1 MQHIFT
7 ARRVGT
13 AVVAIV
19 LAVLVIPP
27 IVGTIYGSFWSQSA
41 IIPGG
46 HLTLMNWPT
55 VLLGKSFLTSLLTT
69 LELTVISAPIATVIG
84 TLLAFVVARTNVRGR
99 RLIDVCMRLNLM
111 LTPFILSIAWLGL
124 GTKGAGLLN
133 YVPAALGLPPIF
145 DIQSIGG
152 ISFVMVTYLVPWI
165 YTALKPAISSTDTR
179 LEDAADV
186 FGAGRAR
193 ILSSVTFPLLRPVIA
208 SSAILVAVLGLE
220 MFSIPAVLGAPK
232 GIDTLSYV
240 MYTNIQTAPA
250 AWQNAAVIGSFLL
263 ITCFLGIA
271 LQRRVVGS
279 VQRYQSV
286 GISPPP
292 IPMRLGRLRW
302 LFSLFAIGY
311 VAIVTLL
318 PLASLIFSSFVKY
331 SSGLQFSSSMFTLD
345 VWQGILADPN
355 FYLALKNSL
364 IVMIVGAVL
373 CVLITFLAAVII
385 YWIRP
390 ARVTAA
396 IEYVVRLPIA
406 IPGVVLGAGLLW
418 VYFKVPLPIYGTLA
432 IIVIGVLAKS
442 LPPAFNLIAG
452 RYTQVPNALREA
464 SLVSGA
470 SRFGAVRD
478 VDVKLMRGALVGAAV
493 LSTIIIVGEV
503 NVSIM
508 VYQPDTITLPVYLW
522 QVINGSQNY
531 QFVYGIAILQTLIT
545 SLLLIALAWFGRT
558 RRRRAPAS
566 SSVLP
571 EPLSS
576 TMPEPVG
583 ALS

>member
-1 MQHIFT
+1 
-7 ARRVGT
+7 
-13 AVVAIV
+13 
-19 LAVLVIPP
+19 
-27 IVGTIYGSFWSQSA
+27 
-41 IIPGG
+41 
-46 HLTLMNWPT
+46 
-55 VLLGKSFLTSLLTT
+55 
-69 LELTVISAPIATVIG
+69 
-84 TLLAFVVARTNVRGR
+84 
-99 RLIDVCMRLNLM
+99 
-111 LTPFILSIAWLGL
+111 
-124 GTKGAGLLN
+124 
-133 YVPAALGLPPIF
+133 
-145 DIQSIGG
+145 
-152 ISFVMVTYLVPWI
+152 
-165 YTALKPAISSTDTR
+165 
-179 LEDAADV
+179 
-186 FGAGRAR
+186 
-193 ILSSVTFPLLRPVIA
+193 
-208 SSAILVAVLGLE
+208 
-220 MFSIPAVLGAPK
+220 
-232 GIDTLSYV
+232 
-240 MYTNIQTAPA
+240 
-250 AWQNAAVIGSFLL
+250 
-263 ITCFLGIA
+263 
-271 LQRRVVGS
+271 
-279 VQRYQSV
+279 
-286 GISPPP
+286 
-292 IPMRLGRLRW
+292 
-302 LFSLFAIGY
+302 
-311 VAIVTLL
+311 
-318 PLASLIFSSFVKY
+318 
-331 SSGLQFSSSMFTLD
+331 
-345 VWQGILADPN
+345 
-355 FYLALKNSL
+355 
-364 IVMIVGAVL
+364 
-373 CVLITFLAAVII
+373 
-385 YWIRP
+385 
-390 ARVTAA
+390 
-396 IEYVVRLPIA
+396 VVRLPIA